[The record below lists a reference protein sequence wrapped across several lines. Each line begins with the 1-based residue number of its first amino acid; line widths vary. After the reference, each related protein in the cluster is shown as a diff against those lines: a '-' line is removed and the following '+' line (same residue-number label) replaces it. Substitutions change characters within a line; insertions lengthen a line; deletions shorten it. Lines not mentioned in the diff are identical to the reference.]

1 MEFCK
6 KCGSVILGK
15 KCVSCGFVHDEEVK
29 LETSQTMPK
38 KKEVICIDEND
49 NEVNPIVDFPCPK
62 CKNPQSYFWTKQ
74 TRAGDEAE
82 TRFYKC
88 AKCKHTWRIYR

>member
-1 MEFCK
+1 MEFCP
-6 KCGSVILGK
+6 KCGSVIIGK
-15 KCVSCGFVHDEEVK
+15 NCARCDYKCAKEAI
-29 LETSQTMPK
+29 LETSQKMPS

-49 NEVNPIVDFPCPK
+49 NEVNPIVDIPCEK
-62 CKNPQSYFWTKQ
+62 CNNPQVFFWTKQ

-88 AKCKHTWRIYR
+88 TKCKHIWREYR

>member
-1 MEFCK
+1 MGRNCAR
-6 KCGSVILGK
+6 CDYIS
-15 KCVSCGFVHDEEVK
+15 EEDIK

-49 NEVNPIVDFPCPK
+49 NEVNPIVDMVCPK
-62 CKNPQSYFWTKQ
+62 CNNPQCYFWTKQ

-88 AKCKHTWRIYR
+88 TKCKHTWRIYR